1 MSETKPFDID
11 EDALVLDALSD
22 AINSMKDVSPLAPA
36 VFELEKAIV
45 NGLSD
50 SYANESE
57 RLKQKYGKANARTR
71 EMDDLAADLKDFQR
85 EAFSGVDFVKRSAQ
99 TFTEENIFHG
109 YVYDS
114 EGDPAEGHTVVLTL
128 KSERLKEKTLSSDVD
143 SAGYF
148 YIDLAAKTAEPQF
161 EEAAAKPTGA
171 SRLDQM
177 KSIFTADREVMR
189 EKLKTVLQEEDLK
202 IREEEAAAKARE
214 EAAAAKTTEEEAAAK
229 AREEAKAKAAQ
240 AAETG
245 SKVEFEEQA
254 TVETL
259 EIESEV
265 AIEDPNGRV
274 VLRDE
279 NPPVFTPPN
288 SVFKRYQIDKAS
300 KYEEREPVK

>member
-109 YVYDS
+109 YAYDS

-214 EAAAAKTTEEEAAAK
+214 EAAAAK

-245 SKVEFEEQA
+245 AKVEFEEQA
-254 TVETL
+254 SVETL

-265 AIEDPNGRV
+265 AIEDPKGRV

-300 KYEEREPVK
+300 KYEESEPVK